1 MEKSDFK
8 ARMIEYINKGIYYGE
23 SEDELEEFYELI
35 DKMENILS
43 VVCIVKIYIN
53 LVKHSLERNN
63 ELQMFLLR
71 DFDTLILIEAEI
83 QTC

>member
-43 VVCIVKIYIN
+43 FVCIVKIYIN